1 MLKKE
6 KMIKTECTI
15 DVRYYETDLM
25 GIVHHSNYIRYF
37 EYGRI
42 KMLEDI
48 GLPISKIESE
58 GIMLP
63 VVSTF
68 CTYKTPSRMGD
79 NLKIISSMETMPMAK
94 MKIKTTIIKE
104 STINPLTPEAEIGSV
119 VADGEVVI
127 GFIKADT
134 RRPCRIPEFAAEIME
149 KYF

>member
-1 MLKKE
+1 
-6 KMIKTECTI
+6 MIQTECTI

-25 GIVHHSNYIRYF
+25 GIVHHSNYIRFF

-42 KMLEDI
+42 KMLEEI
-48 GLPISKIESE
+48 GLPISEIE
-58 GIMLP
+58 GQGVMLP

-79 NLKIISSMETMPMAK
+79 TLRIVSSVESMPMAK
-94 MKIKTTIIKE
+94 MKIKTVIYKQ
-104 STINPLTPEAEIGSV
+104 SSNNPLTPQGEIGAV
-119 VADGEVVI
+119 VAEGEVVI

-134 RRPCRIPEFAAEIME
+134 RRPCRVPDHSAHIME

>member
-1 MLKKE
+1 
-6 KMIKTECTI
+6 MIQTECTI

-42 KMLEDI
+42 KMLEEI
-48 GLPISKIESE
+48 GLPISEIE
-58 GIMLP
+58 GRGVMLP

-68 CTYKTPSRMGD
+68 CTYKTPSRMGET
-79 NLKIISSMETMPMAK
+79 LKIISSVESMPMAK
-94 MKIKTTIIKE
+94 MKIKTRIVKE
-104 STINPLTPEAEIGSV
+104 SSQNPETLPAEIGAT
-119 VADGEVVI
+119 VAEGEVVI

-134 RRPCRIPEFAAEIME
+134 RRPCRIPDYAAEIMQ

>member
-1 MLKKE
+1 
-6 KMIKTECTI
+6 MIQTECTI

-42 KMLEDI
+42 KMLEEI
-48 GLPISKIESE
+48 GLPISEIE
-58 GIMLP
+58 GRGVMLP

-68 CTYKTPSRMGD
+68 CTYRTPSRMGET
-79 NLKIISSMETMPMAK
+79 LRIISSVESMPMAK
-94 MKIKTTIIKE
+94 MKIKTRIVKE
-104 STINPLTPEAEIGSV
+104 SSQNPETIPAEIGAT
-119 VADGEVVI
+119 VAEGEVVI

-134 RRPCRIPEFAAEIME
+134 RRPCRIPDYAAEIMQ

>member
-1 MLKKE
+1 
-6 KMIKTECTI
+6 MIQTECTI

-42 KMLEDI
+42 KMLEEI
-48 GLPISKIESE
+48 GLPISEIE
-58 GIMLP
+58 GRGVMLP

-68 CTYKTPSRMGD
+68 CTYRTPSRMGET
-79 NLKIISSMETMPMAK
+79 LRIISSVESMPMAK
-94 MKIKTTIIKE
+94 MKIKTRIVKE
-104 STINPLTPEAEIGSV
+104 SSQNPETLPAEIGAI
-119 VADGEVVI
+119 VAEGEVVI

-134 RRPCRIPEFAAEIME
+134 RRPCRIPDYAAEIMQ

>member
-1 MLKKE
+1 
-6 KMIKTECTI
+6 MIKTECNLE
-15 DVRYYETDLM
+15 VRYYETDLM

-42 KMLEDI
+42 KMLDEI
-48 GLPISKIESE
+48 GLPISKIEGN

-79 NLKIISSMETMPMAK
+79 TLKIVSTMENMPMAK
-94 MKIKTTIIKE
+94 MKIKTQIFKE
-104 STINPLTPEAEIGSV
+104 SSLNPLTPDEEIGTV
-119 VADGEVVI
+119 VAEGEVVI
-127 GFIKADT
+127 GFIKSDT
-134 RRPCRIPEFAAEIME
+134 RRPCRIPEFAAQIME

>member
-1 MLKKE
+1 
-6 KMIKTECTI
+6 MIKTECNLE
-15 DVRYYETDLM
+15 VRYYETDLM

-42 KMLEDI
+42 KMLDEI
-48 GLPISKIESE
+48 GLPISKIEGN

-79 NLKIISSMETMPMAK
+79 TLKIVSFMESMPMAK
-94 MKIKTTIIKE
+94 MKIKTQILKE
-104 STINPLTPEAEIGSV
+104 STVNPLTPNEEIGTV
-119 VADGEVVI
+119 VAEGEVVI
-127 GFIKADT
+127 GFIKSDT
-134 RRPCRIPEFAAEIME
+134 RRPCRIPEFAAQIME

>member
-1 MLKKE
+1 
-6 KMIKTECTI
+6 MIQTECTLDI
-15 DVRYYETDLM
+15 RYYETDLM

-42 KMLEDI
+42 KMLEEI
-48 GLPISKIESE
+48 GLPISEIE
-58 GIMLP
+58 GRGVMLP

-79 NLKIISSMETMPMAK
+79 TLKIISTMENMPMAK

-104 STINPLTPEAEIGSV
+104 SSQNPLTPQNEIGAV
-119 VADGEVVI
+119 VAEGEVVI

-134 RRPCRIPEFAAEIME
+134 RRPCRVPDYAAQIME

>member
-1 MLKKE
+1 
-6 KMIKTECTI
+6 MIQTECTI

-42 KMLEDI
+42 KMLEEI
-48 GLPISKIESE
+48 GLPISEIE
-58 GIMLP
+58 GRGVMLP

-68 CTYKTPSRMGD
+68 CTYKTPSRMGET
-79 NLKIISSMETMPMAK
+79 LRIISSVESMPMAK
-94 MKIKTTIIKE
+94 MKIKTRIVKE
-104 STINPLTPEAEIGSV
+104 SSHNPETLPAEIGAT
-119 VADGEVVI
+119 VAEGEVVI

-134 RRPCRIPEFAAEIME
+134 RRPCRIPDYAAEIMQ

>member
-1 MLKKE
+1 
-6 KMIKTECTI
+6 MIQTECTI

-42 KMLEDI
+42 KMLEEI
-48 GLPISKIESE
+48 GLPISEIE
-58 GIMLP
+58 GRGVMLP

-68 CTYKTPSRMGD
+68 CTYRTPSRMGET
-79 NLKIISSMETMPMAK
+79 LRIISSVESMPMAK
-94 MKIKTTIIKE
+94 MKIKTRIVKE
-104 STINPLTPEAEIGSV
+104 SSQNPETLPAEIGAT
-119 VADGEVVI
+119 VAEGEVVI

-134 RRPCRIPEFAAEIME
+134 RRPCRIPDYAAEIMQ

>member
-1 MLKKE
+1 
-6 KMIKTECTI
+6 MIRTECTI

-79 NLKIISSMETMPMAK
+79 NLKIISSMESMPMAK

-104 STINPLTPEAEIGSV
+104 STINPLTPEVEIGAV
-119 VADGEVVI
+119 VAEGEVVI

-134 RRPCRIPEFAAEIME
+134 RRPCRIPGFAAEKME

>member
-1 MLKKE
+1 
-6 KMIKTECTI
+6 MIKTECNLE
-15 DVRYYETDLM
+15 VRYYETDLM

-42 KMLEDI
+42 KMLNEI
-48 GLPISKIESE
+48 GLPISKIEGN

-79 NLKIISSMETMPMAK
+79 TLKIVSSMESMPMAK
-94 MKIKTTIIKE
+94 MKIKTQILKE
-104 STINPLTPEAEIGSV
+104 STVNPLTPDEEIGTV
-119 VADGEVVI
+119 VAEGEVVI
-127 GFIKADT
+127 GFIKSDT
-134 RRPCRIPEFAAEIME
+134 RRPCRIPEFAAQIME

>member
-1 MLKKE
+1 
-6 KMIKTECTI
+6 MIKTECNLE
-15 DVRYYETDLM
+15 VRYYETDLM

-42 KMLEDI
+42 KMLNEI
-48 GLPISKIESE
+48 GLPISKIEGN

-79 NLKIISSMETMPMAK
+79 TLKIVSSMESMPMAK
-94 MKIKTTIIKE
+94 MKIKTQILKE
-104 STINPLTPEAEIGSV
+104 STVNPLTPDEEIGTV
-119 VADGEVVI
+119 VAEGEVVI

-134 RRPCRIPEFAAEIME
+134 RRPCRIPEFATQIME

>member
-1 MLKKE
+1 
-6 KMIKTECTI
+6 MIKTECNLE
-15 DVRYYETDLM
+15 VRYYETDLM

-42 KMLEDI
+42 KMLDEI
-48 GLPISKIESE
+48 GLPISKIEGN

-79 NLKIISSMETMPMAK
+79 TLKIVSSMESMPMAK
-94 MKIKTTIIKE
+94 MKIKTQILKE
-104 STINPLTPEAEIGSV
+104 STVNPLTPNEEIGTV
-119 VADGEVVI
+119 VAEGEVVI
-127 GFIKADT
+127 GFIKSDT
-134 RRPCRIPEFAAEIME
+134 RRPCRIPEFAAQIME

>member
-1 MLKKE
+1 
-6 KMIKTECTI
+6 MIQSECTI

-25 GIVHHSNYIRYF
+25 GIVHHSNYIRFF

-42 KMLEDI
+42 KMLEEI
-48 GLPISKIESE
+48 GLPISEIE
-58 GIMLP
+58 GQGVMLP

-79 NLKIISSMETMPMAK
+79 TLRIVSSVESMPMAK
-94 MKIKTTIIKE
+94 MKIKTVIYKQ
-104 STINPLTPEAEIGSV
+104 SSNNPLTPQGEIGAV
-119 VADGEVVI
+119 VAEGEVVI

-134 RRPCRIPEFAAEIME
+134 RRPCRVPEHAAHIME

>member
-1 MLKKE
+1 
-6 KMIKTECTI
+6 MIKTECNLE
-15 DVRYYETDLM
+15 VRYYETDLM

-42 KMLEDI
+42 KMLDEI
-48 GLPISKIESE
+48 GLPISKIEGN

-79 NLKIISSMETMPMAK
+79 TLKIVSSMESMPMAK
-94 MKIKTTIIKE
+94 MKIKTQILKE
-104 STINPLTPEAEIGSV
+104 STVNPLTPNGEIGTV
-119 VADGEVVI
+119 VAEGEVVI
-127 GFIKADT
+127 GFIKSDT
-134 RRPCRIPEFAAEIME
+134 RRPCRIPEFAAQIME